1 MQAAHT
7 DARALQVLV
16 FAGVTVC
23 REALVAALNECDR
36 IHAYGRPLGV
46 PILFEELE
54 LSRPEVIVVDVS
66 VARGLETI
74 AALRVHSLGI
84 PVIALGVESDTTDI
98 IVCAEAGA
106 AGYVLADAS
115 LDVLIEAIVDV
126 LSGRLACPP
135 TIAFDLFRMV
145 GTTRPSQR
153 LDAADFTPREQQVLQ
168 LLGSGQSNKEI
179 ARSLGIAVST
189 VKNHVHHILEKSD
202 VSSRRRAAQKSPFML
217 APPSYHGSAEDLVPA
232 LVQI

>member
-1 MQAAHT
+1 LAQPITGFWRQGSKHSI
-7 DARALQVLV
+7 RHL
-16 FAGVTVC
+16 
-23 REALVAALNECDR
+23 
-36 IHAYGRPLGV
+36 GRGADLPQ
-46 PILFEELE
+46 LFHE

-66 VARGLETI
+66 VIRGLDTI
-74 AALRVHSLGI
+74 AALRSHQVEI
-84 PVIALGVESDTTDI
+84 PLIALGVGPDTADI

-115 LDVLIEAIVDV
+115 VDELIKAIDDV

-145 GTTRPSQR
+145 GTSRPSQR
-153 LDAADFTPREQQVLQ
+153 LDTADFTPREQEVLR
-168 LLGSGQSNKEI
+168 LLGNGWSNKEI

-202 VSSRRRAAQKSPFML
+202 VCSRRHAAQKSPFML
-217 APPSYHGSAEDLVPA
+217 APAGGHGPAEDLVPTLFRLRNTA
-232 LVQI
+232 S

>member
-1 MQAAHT
+1 MQAALME
-7 DARALQVLV
+7 ARALHLMVI
-16 FAGVTVC
+16 AGVKAS
-23 REALVAALNECDR
+23 REALVAALNSSNR
-36 IHAYGRPLGV
+36 IHAYGQPLGA
-46 PILFEELE
+46 PALFEELAR
-54 LSRPEVIVVDVS
+54 SRPDVIVVDVS
-66 VARGLETI
+66 APRGLETI
-74 AALRVHSLGI
+74 AALRGHCIGT

-115 LDVLIEAIVDV
+115 LDELVEAIDDV

-135 TIAFDLFRMV
+135 TIAFDLFRMI
-145 GTTRPSQR
+145 GATRPSQR

-202 VSSRRRAAQKSPFML
+202 VCSRRHAAQKSPFML
-217 APPSYHGSAEDLVPA
+217 AASNGHGTTEDLVPS
-232 LVQI
+232 LLQI